1 MQALLAHFT
10 NVLADPRDAYI
21 FMTYALGLLITALV
35 FWVHGWATKETCD
48 ANAKLRA
55 AIAAAKPV
63 RGRISRFGTT
73 GADEYSVTYTFTLEG
88 DVTVYHTISDYLS
101 SASHGALTKPGD
113 VVTFNVL
120 PGYRYVRDF
129 YNPAVSDRA

>member
-1 MQALLAHFT
+1 MQELLAHFQARF
-10 NVLADPRDAYI
+10 ADPRDAYL
-21 FMTYALGLLITALV
+21 FMAYALGLLLTALV
-35 FWVHGWATKETCD
+35 FGIQSRVAKQTRD
-48 ANAKLRA
+48 ANAKLQA

-73 GADEYSVTYTFTLEG
+73 GADEYSVNFTFTLEG
-88 DVTVYHTISDYLS
+88 DATVYQTLSDYLS

-120 PGYRYVRDF
+120 PGYAYVRDF
-129 YNPAVSDRA
+129 YNPAVTARA